1 MSTATI
7 FVQPDP
13 FLNVSKDLAS
23 FIPTWQYEGP
33 DGKVSHPE
41 SGGHQEALK
50 AIREVGR
57 PLQGISVK
65 PNTHAFLQVIG
76 QDGKPVAVLNQIG
89 SVSSTMAASGG
100 NPHQFPGTMPESSP
114 EKGTIDGLLDKAR
127 EMIGLGSSGNVNY
140 PEDGGEQRKEAWTD
154 WILQAVR
161 EQRAEKTQIVET
173 FGRSYLYA
181 FGERPRVLSF
191 TGVLLNTVDYNWRSV
206 FWQNWDEYFRATKL
220 LEIGARVYISWD
232 DILVE
237 GYPLNAVAGESATVP
252 NSMQFSFEF
261 FVTNY
266 TSLSAKAEFKASAS
280 ETIALSKSGYRFAGR
295 PKDGVVELLDNRISL
310 VEWLGNRTAT
320 WAAGEVWDKYYEQ
333 VREMPAGPAK
343 ENAKAQLGLASRS
356 AGRLVD
362 FAQKGLLRA
371 LGGQSARQL
380 VLASLAAVTQDVLR
394 TEMKL
399 GARLIEHAGG
409 FKPGEVNAW
418 FGAVAM
424 ILDRTSQAGW
434 AGSPSSS
441 LDTPGLTSVTDVLR
455 LGSIDRIIQAMGYGV
470 VGALS
475 SATGWDQPKA
485 NFRGDD
491 AVAAIDKVGT
501 ADTYYRNDGTQAI
514 VVLQTQLPEPGV

>member
-1 MSTATI
+1 MSTATV

-13 FLNVSKDLAS
+13 FLNVSRNLAD
-23 FIPTWQYEGP
+23 FIPTWQDVGADLKKAVSPDKTYE
-33 DGKVSHPE
+33 E
-41 SGGHQEALK
+41 SLK

-76 QDGKPVAVLNQIG
+76 QDGKPIAVLNQIG
-89 SVSSTMAASGG
+89 NVSSTLSAGG
-100 NPHQFPGTMPESSP
+100 GVHQFPGTMPETSEGSKSP
-114 EKGTIDGLLDKAR
+114 LNSMVNTAKT
-127 EMIGLGSSGNVNY
+127 MVGLGGGNVNY
-140 PEDGGEQRKEAWTD
+140 PESGGEQRKDAWTD
-154 WILQAVR
+154 WILQTVR

-220 LEIGARVYISWD
+220 LELGARVYISWD

-252 NSMQFSFEF
+252 NTMQFSFEF

-266 TSLSAKAEFKASAS
+266 TSLSAKAQFKASAA
-280 ETIALSKSGYRFAGR
+280 ETIALSKTGYRFAG
-295 PKDGVVELLDNRISL
+295 KSGATLLDNRISL

-320 WAAGEVWDKYYEQ
+320 WAAGEVWDKYYDE
-333 VREMPAGPAK
+333 VRDMPAGPAK
-343 ENAKAQLGLASRS
+343 ENAEAQLGLASRS

-424 ILDRTSQAGW
+424 ILDRTSQVSW
-434 AGSPSSS
+434 AGAPTS
-441 LDTPGLTSVTDVLR
+441 DTAVAVTDVLR
-455 LGSIDRIIQAMGYGV
+455 LGSIDRIVQAMGYGV
-470 VGALS
+470 VGGLS
-475 SATGWDQPKA
+475 GAAGWDQPKA
-485 NFRGDD
+485 NYQSGSAS
-491 AVAAIDKVGT
+491 AVAAVDRVGT
-501 ADTYYRNDGTQAI
+501 ADAYYRSDGTQAI
-514 VVLQTQLPEPGV
+514 AVLQTQLPGPARG